1 MHLLSLNAMF
11 FLQTIPADIWITI
24 FEAIDDPAHL
34 AQVVLTCRKFN
45 QLGTKTLLKHLLWT
59 KEDPTRRN
67 LADWNSVHS
76 DLFFLPRRLKLGI
89 SFDGFLFSGPMAL
102 EVSCNSTAAEYH
114 ILTHA
119 QFSPANRL
127 FDAVIQQIS
136 RFTMLEELIL
146 SRTNVTPII
155 YQLVASLPKLRLL
168 DITACTFLTQDPV
181 GISPLPDTEITSNI
195 TQLILQ
201 NNTPSRDQPSP
212 DIGDHPLHRLAGPS
226 LRSLTITWS
235 PTSSLLFGTQR
246 WKLPNLLELNLHV
259 ALLTRDMMD
268 SAVEF
273 VHNCTAGPRV
283 SLRVNKHNVPDNQIS
298 STSVPMHGL
307 KSFWGPL
314 PVVGMFAGSSS
325 EVEHV
330 TVTESLE
337 ITHLLTGLERLSKNI
352 RTLDLQLRKYDN
364 EVLFAIRQLFPDVQ
378 SVAIRFGKG
387 SLPENIMVMLGSD
400 ILPDL
405 KQLRTLKLS
414 MDANCIPPQPPAD
427 YNAYFLLHAL
437 SQQPAEDEPQ
447 TPSDAST
454 TLFDPAD
461 LKDYLVG
468 WNRYCPRLRT
478 VQLTSVSVWH
488 RRFEGDPWLEKAVD
502 PPVINRNS
510 SRQGYRRSSD
520 PFFV

>member
-1 MHLLSLNAMF
+1 MF

-24 FEAIDDPAHL
+24 FEAIDNPAHL

-45 QLGTKTLLKHLLWT
+45 QLGTKILLKHLVWT

-67 LADWNSVHS
+67 LADWSSVHS
-76 DLFFLPRRLKLGI
+76 DLLFLPRRLKLGI
-89 SFDGFLFSGPMAL
+89 PFDGFLFSGAMAL
-102 EVSCNSTAAEYH
+102 A
-114 ILTHA
+114 
-119 QFSPANRL
+119 FSPANRL
-127 FDAVIQQIS
+127 YDAVIQQIS
-136 RFTMLEELIL
+136 RFTMLEELFL
-146 SRTNVTPII
+146 ARTHVTPII
-155 YQLVASLPKLRLL
+155 YQLVASLPRLRLL
-168 DITACTFLTQDPV
+168 DITACTFVHQDPS
-181 GISPLPDTEITSNI
+181 GLTPLPESENTSNI
-195 TQLILQ
+195 THLVLQ
-201 NNTPSRDQPSP
+201 NNTPSRDQASP

-246 WKLPNLLELNLHV
+246 WQLPNLTELKLHV

-273 VHNCTAGPRV
+273 VNNCTAGPRV
-283 SLRVNKHNVPDNQIS
+283 SLRVTKHNVPDNQIS

-337 ITHLLTGLERLSKNI
+337 ITHLLAGLERLSKNI

-364 EVLFAIRQLFPDVQ
+364 EVLFAIRQLFPDVE

-405 KQLRTLKLS
+405 KQLRTLRLS

-437 SQQPAEDEPQ
+437 NQPPAEEEPQ
-447 TPSDAST
+447 TPSDATS

-468 WNRYCPRLRT
+468 WNRYCPKLRT
-478 VQLTSVSVWH
+478 VQLTSVSIWH
-488 RRFEGDPWLEKAVD
+488 RRFEGDPWVEKTVD
-502 PPVINRNS
+502 PPVVNRNNA
-510 SRQGYRRSSD
+510 RQGYRRSSD
-520 PFFV
+520 PFIV